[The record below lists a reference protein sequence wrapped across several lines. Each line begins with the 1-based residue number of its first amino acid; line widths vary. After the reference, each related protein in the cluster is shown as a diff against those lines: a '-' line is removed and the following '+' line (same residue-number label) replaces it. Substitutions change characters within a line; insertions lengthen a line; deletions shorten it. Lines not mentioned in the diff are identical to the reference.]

1 MLKTSIKTPKLDS
14 LIFGGATIGC
24 LFKEVDEEQAKGALK
39 EALDLGIT
47 YFDTAP
53 FYGAGLSEKRIGKYV
68 PKQVRGEKIRIRSL
82 FKLLTEFSYS
92 NPFLIVYHLLNLI
105 YMI

>member
-24 LFKEVDEEQAKGALK
+24 LFKEVDDEQAKGALQ
-39 EALDLGIT
+39 EALNLGVT

-53 FYGAGLSEKRIGKYV
+53 FYGAGLSEKRMGKHV
-68 PKQVRGEKIRIRSL
+68 PKEFKGDRIRIST
-82 FKLLTEFSYS
+82 K
-92 NPFLIVYHLLNLI
+92 
-105 YMI
+105 